1 MIPDSVTYIGA
12 QAFTG
17 SVWDED
23 YHEIPTGP
31 KQVAIGGGLR
41 DLGWNAFRKDAVITT
56 VLNSQRNLCVTFG
69 DLEQIPAVIWDGKTA
84 IPLGDVSCIPEGV
97 TVTLSGNV
105 TIDGKLCIEGKLV
118 VDPTATLIITEDAVI
133 VGPEN
138 IEYKT
143 CDGGEDCF
151 SKTFTDLNTNRWY
164 HAYTDYVIARG
175 LMNGMSSTQFAPR
188 RI

>member
-1 MIPDSVTYIGA
+1 MEKEAFYSAPLDEEIVIPDSVTYIGA

-69 DLEQIPAVIWDGKTA
+69 RPGADPRSH
-84 IPLGDVSCIPEGV
+84 LGRQNCHS
-97 TVTLSGNV
+97 SG
-105 TIDGKLCIEGKLV
+105 
-118 VDPTATLIITEDAVI
+118 
-133 VGPEN
+133 
-138 IEYKT
+138 
-143 CDGGEDCF
+143 
-151 SKTFTDLNTNRWY
+151 
-164 HAYTDYVIARG
+164 
-175 LMNGMSSTQFAPR
+175 
-188 RI
+188 